1 MIVDRERKVIYLHN
15 PKCGGTFLRNIYI
28 EKYGKTEATK
38 WWKLF
43 SKEYGTD
50 LGHITYDDLPRFI
63 TEWEDYRIVTMIRN
77 PYNRFYSGI
86 KELKKQLAPFNFCS
100 IKNFR
105 YFYEKEWLSLN
116 KYQKIYELLRSI
128 CPGTYTGLLVKLN
141 LASPEDACKY
151 ISSLKRSK
159 QDVFLRNKRI
169 PWIAPQ
175 SNYMADKVEILR
187 YESESDWE
195 KLLETFGLSAYK
207 DRLAIAK
214 DYAIPDDIRKKIEKL
229 YQEDREL
236 FLMYSDSI
244 KTN

>member
-15 PKCGGTFLRNIYI
+15 PKCGGTFLRDIYI
-28 EKYGKTEATK
+28 EEYGKTEATK

-63 TEWEDYRIVTMIRN
+63 PKWEDYRLVTMIRN

-86 KELKKQLAPFNFCS
+86 KELKGHLVPFEFCR
-100 IKNFR
+100 IKCSGHLKD
-105 YFYEKEWLSLN
+105 EEWLSLN
-116 KYQKIYELLRSI
+116 KFQKAYDFLRSI
-128 CPGTYTGLLVKLN
+128 CPGTDTHLLVKLN

-159 QDVFLRNKRI
+159 QDVLLRNKRI
-169 PWIAPQ
+169 PWITPQ
-175 SNYMADKVEILR
+175 SYYIAEKVELLR

-195 KLLETFGLSAYK
+195 KLLGIFGLSAYK
-207 DRLAIAK
+207 KHLKIAK
-214 DYAIPDDIRKKIEKL
+214 DYEIPDAIREMIEKL
-229 YQEDREL
+229 YPEDREL
-236 FLMYSDSI
+236 FLMYGD
-244 KTN
+244 K